1 MDSSSGRSGW
11 PVRYHALDGGG
22 PDRHSPHAKTEGKR
36 GTLLGFPYPRE
47 VDMANVLTVVAKIR
61 AAKGKGDALAA
72 LLAEQ
77 AGVVRKAEP
86 GCLVYRPHRS
96 TKDPELFYFY
106 EQYKDDAAFD
116 AHRKAPHL
124 AAYRERRERE
134 GLTEGPPEVE
144 IYRSLTD

>member
-1 MDSSSGRSGW
+1 
-11 PVRYHALDGGG
+11 
-22 PDRHSPHAKTEGKR
+22 
-36 GTLLGFPYPRE
+36 
-47 VDMANVLTVVAKIR
+47 MAGVVTVVAKIR

-96 TKDPELFYFY
+96 TRDGDVFLFY
-106 EQYKDDAAFD
+106 EQYRDEAAFD

-124 AAYRERRERE
+124 AAYRERREKE
-134 GLTEGPPEVE
+134 GLTEGAAEVE
-144 IYRSLTD
+144 IYRALTD

>member
-1 MDSSSGRSGW
+1 
-11 PVRYHALDGGG
+11 
-22 PDRHSPHAKTEGKR
+22 
-36 GTLLGFPYPRE
+36 
-47 VDMANVLTVVAKIR
+47 MANVLTVVARIR

-96 TKDPELFYFY
+96 TKDPDLFIFY

-116 AHRKAPHL
+116 VHRKAPYL
-124 AAYRERRERE
+124 AEYRARRERE
-134 GLTEGPPEVE
+134 GLTEGATEVE
-144 IYRSLTD
+144 FFRSLTD

>member
-1 MDSSSGRSGW
+1 
-11 PVRYHALDGGG
+11 
-22 PDRHSPHAKTEGKR
+22 
-36 GTLLGFPYPRE
+36 
-47 VDMANVLTVVAKIR
+47 MANVLTVVAKIR

-77 AGVVRKAEP
+77 AGVVRRAEP

-96 TKDPELFYFY
+96 TKDPDQFIFY

-124 AAYRERRERE
+124 ASYRERREKE
-134 GLTEGPPEVE
+134 GLTEGAAEVE
-144 IYRSLTD
+144 IYRSLTE